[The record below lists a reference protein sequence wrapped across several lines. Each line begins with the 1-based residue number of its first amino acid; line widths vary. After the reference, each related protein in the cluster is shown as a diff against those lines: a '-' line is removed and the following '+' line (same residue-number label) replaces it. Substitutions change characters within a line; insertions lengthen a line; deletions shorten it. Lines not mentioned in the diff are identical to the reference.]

1 MVHFRVGDKARVIVE
16 DHPHFK
22 MGHIFKVDRVD
33 IVGDVYDENSI
44 CVLKDRVELVVEKP
58 TKNQRIT
65 SLEKELSEVKNE
77 LSELRLVVNELCDK
91 KSIEH
96 STTNTVEDKQKTGSP
111 KHVRYIGEI
120 KKPIEKSLNQQRA
133 EIIERA
139 KKFVEVKSEC
149 LKDSPSVL
157 GGFERKEKENPNFNS
172 YIMEVE
178 FFINKEKH
186 AITALCKS
194 PSCGLIRTKG
204 IAKCNPSDVFNEH
217 IGKAIALGRALGLDV
232 SEFEQAVQPTEFAV
246 GQVVEANYEDP
257 VWAPFTI
264 SELNNKYNEG
274 LKLWD
279 STDGCFI
286 SADKAK
292 IINDTK
298 AKYGEG

>member
-1 MVHFRVGDKARVIVE
+1 VVSGSLKGQNHTVENVYQVILEQISPFRTRVAACNVE
-16 DHPHFK
+16 F
-22 MGHIFKVDRVD
+22 
-33 IVGDVYDENSI
+33 
-44 CVLKDRVELVVEKP
+44 
-58 TKNQRIT
+58 
-65 SLEKELSEVKNE
+65 
-77 LSELRLVVNELCDK
+77 VVNEGKRTIVALMR
-91 KSIEH
+91 SIE
-96 STTNTVEDKQKTGSP
+96 SP
-111 KHVRYIGEI
+111 KIYAR
-120 KKPIEKSLNQQRA
+120 
-133 EIIERA
+133 
-139 KKFVEVKSEC
+139 
-149 LKDSPSVL
+149 
-157 GGFERKEKENPNFNS
+157 
-172 YIMEVE
+172 
-178 FFINKEKH
+178 
-186 AITALCKS
+186 
-194 PSCGLIRTKG
+194 G
-204 IAKCNPSDVFNEH
+204 IAKCNPNDVFNEH